1 MKNNILMSVLLT
13 ASLSAALP
21 LSAASHVDVVKMRTE
36 NRVNPLGIGTSTPR
50 FSWQITSDRKGVVQT
65 SYQILV
71 ASSREKLD
79 RNEADLW
86 DSGERNSDEQLWIPY
101 QGKALLSGAQ
111 AYWKVRITTN
121 KGKSEWTEPQL
132 FTIGLLGETKWS
144 GTWIGLEDLQPGE
157 QKGMHTRLAARYIRK
172 DFAAKGKVKR
182 ALAYVAGLGVY
193 EFYVNGQRMGGSQ
206 ALQPAP
212 TDYRKTIYYNT
223 FDVTS
228 LLTEKNAIAIKLGN
242 GRMFPMRQEKAYKTP
257 FFGYPKCRIN
267 VKVEYEN
274 GKTETWATN
283 NTWKLSFDGP
293 IRSNNEY
300 DGEEYDARRE
310 QALKGWTQAG
320 FDDSQWQKA
329 ERCAIPDGTLMAQP
343 MTGMVEKEFGHP
355 VSLKH
360 RHDTLIV
367 DFGQNMAGW
376 IGFQV
381 RGRQGDTIRV
391 KYAEKLQADGSLYL
405 DNFRNALSE
414 DIYVCNGKENGKP
427 WRPVF
432 SYHGFRYAA
441 ITGMKNARK
450 EDFTAYT
457 VSDEMATI
465 GHIETSDTILNKVL
479 KNAWWGIYGNY
490 KGMPVDCPQ
499 RNERQPWLGDRT
511 VGSLGESFVFTTS
524 DSTASGCTISVM
536 PSVRMATS
544 RMWLL
549 LSGIIIPMM
558 SPGRQLCLSPVI
570 CSTISLATGSLSS
583 ILIHPS
589 ENGSTIS
596 WLNIRMRTASS
607 PRINTATGACHRRN
621 WN

>member
-1 MKNNILMSVLLT
+1 MLLT
-13 ASLSAALP
+13 ASLSATLP

-36 NRVNPLGIGTSTPR
+36 NQVNPLGIGTSTPR

-360 RHDTLIV
+360 RHDK
-367 DFGQNMAGW
+367 
-376 IGFQV
+376 IG
-381 RGRQGDTIRV
+381 RASCRERV
-391 KYAEKLQADGSLYL
+391 
-405 DNFRNALSE
+405 
-414 DIYVCNGKENGKP
+414 
-427 WRPVF
+427 
-432 SYHGFRYAA
+432 
-441 ITGMKNARK
+441 
-450 EDFTAYT
+450 
-457 VSDEMATI
+457 
-465 GHIETSDTILNKVL
+465 
-479 KNAWWGIYGNY
+479 
-490 KGMPVDCPQ
+490 
-499 RNERQPWLGDRT
+499 
-511 VGSLGESFVFTTS
+511 
-524 DSTASGCTISVM
+524 
-536 PSVRMATS
+536 
-544 RMWLL
+544 
-549 LSGIIIPMM
+549 
-558 SPGRQLCLSPVI
+558 
-570 CSTISLATGSLSS
+570 
-583 ILIHPS
+583 
-589 ENGSTIS
+589 
-596 WLNIRMRTASS
+596 
-607 PRINTATGACHRRN
+607 
-621 WN
+621 

>member
-1 MKNNILMSVLLT
+1 M
-13 ASLSAALP
+13 
-21 LSAASHVDVVKMRTE
+21 AASK
-36 NRVNPLGIGTSTPR
+36 
-50 FSWQITSDRKGVVQT
+50 
-65 SYQILV
+65 
-71 ASSREKLD
+71 EKLD

-172 DFAAKGKVKR
+172 DFATKGKVKR
-182 ALAYVAGLGVY
+182 AVAYVAGLGVY

-242 GRMFPMRQEKAYKTP
+242 GRMFPMRLEKAYKTP

-310 QALKGWTQAG
+310 LALKGWTQAG

-329 ERCAIPDGTLMAQP
+329 ARCAIPDGT
-343 MTGMVEKEFGHP
+343 
-355 VSLKH
+355 
-360 RHDTLIV
+360 R
-367 DFGQNMAGW
+367 
-376 IGFQV
+376 
-381 RGRQGDTIRV
+381 
-391 KYAEKLQADGSLYL
+391 
-405 DNFRNALSE
+405 
-414 DIYVCNGKENGKP
+414 
-427 WRPVF
+427 WR
-432 SYHGFRYAA
+432 
-441 ITGMKNARK
+441 
-450 EDFTAYT
+450 
-457 VSDEMATI
+457 
-465 GHIETSDTILNKVL
+465 
-479 KNAWWGIYGNY
+479 
-490 KGMPVDCPQ
+490 
-499 RNERQPWLGDRT
+499 
-511 VGSLGESFVFTTS
+511 
-524 DSTASGCTISVM
+524 
-536 PSVRMATS
+536 S
-544 RMWLL
+544 R
-549 LSGIIIPMM
+549 
-558 SPGRQLCLSPVI
+558 
-570 CSTISLATGSLSS
+570 
-583 ILIHPS
+583 
-589 ENGSTIS
+589 
-596 WLNIRMRTASS
+596 
-607 PRINTATGACHRRN
+607 
-621 WN
+621 

>member
-1 MKNNILMSVLLT
+1 MSVLLT

-182 ALAYVAGLGVY
+182 AVAYVAGLGVY

-242 GRMFPMRQEKAYKTP
+242 GRMFLMRQEKAYKTP
-257 FFGYPKCRIN
+257 VMTASVGPMRDVTGIGTGS
-267 VKVEYEN
+267 VIHHR
-274 GKTETWATN
+274 ATS
-283 NTWKLSFDGP
+283 TMIASSLWP
-293 IRSNNEY
+293 
-300 DGEEYDARRE
+300 
-310 QALKGWTQAG
+310 
-320 FDDSQWQKA
+320 
-329 ERCAIPDGTLMAQP
+329 
-343 MTGMVEKEFGHP
+343 GMVNA
-355 VSLKH
+355 S
-360 RHDTLIV
+360 
-367 DFGQNMAGW
+367 
-376 IGFQV
+376 IGV
-381 RGRQGDTIRV
+381 RNT
-391 KYAEKLQADGSLYL
+391 
-405 DNFRNALSE
+405 
-414 DIYVCNGKENGKP
+414 
-427 WRPVF
+427 
-432 SYHGFRYAA
+432 
-441 ITGMKNARK
+441 
-450 EDFTAYT
+450 
-457 VSDEMATI
+457 
-465 GHIETSDTILNKVL
+465 
-479 KNAWWGIYGNY
+479 
-490 KGMPVDCPQ
+490 
-499 RNERQPWLGDRT
+499 
-511 VGSLGESFVFTTS
+511 
-524 DSTASGCTISVM
+524 
-536 PSVRMATS
+536 RMARSGPPNRPMVRRLRSKACSAFLTARAS
-544 RMWLL
+544 LL
-549 LSGIIIPMM
+549 ILSKEI
-558 SPGRQLCLSPVI
+558 RLLLCLS
-570 CSTISLATGSLSS
+570 
-583 ILIHPS
+583 ILRQS
-589 ENGSTIS
+589 EQT
-596 WLNIRMRTASS
+596 
-607 PRINTATGACHRRN
+607 
-621 WN
+621 

>member
-1 MKNNILMSVLLT
+1 MSVLLT
-13 ASLSAALP
+13 VSLSAGLP

-86 DSGERNSDEQLWIPY
+86 DSGERKSDEQLWIPY
-101 QGKALLSGAQ
+101 QGKVLLSGSE

-121 KGKSEWTEPQL
+121 RGKSEWTESQL
-132 FTIGLLGETKWS
+132 FTIGLLGENKWS

-157 QKGMHTRLAARYIRK
+157 KKGMHTRLAARYIRK
-172 DFAAKGKVKR
+172 DFATKGKVKR
-182 ALAYVAGLGVY
+182 AVAYVAGLGVY

-223 FDVTS
+223 FNVTS

-242 GRMFPMRQEKAYKTP
+242 GRMFPMRQEKAYLTP

-310 QALKGWTQAG
+310 LALKGWTQAG

-329 ERCAIPDGTLMAQP
+329 ERSAIPDGTLMAQP
-343 MTGMVEKEFGHP
+343 MRGMVEKEFGHP
-355 VSLKH
+355 VSLKQ

-414 DIYVCNGKENGKP
+414 DVYVCNGKENGKL
-427 WRPVF
+427 WRPAF

-441 ITGMKNARK
+441 ITGMKKARK
-450 EDFTAYT
+450 ENFTAYT

-479 KNAWWGIYGNY
+479 ENAWWGIYSNY

-511 VGSLGESFVFTTS
+511 VGSLGESFVFDMS
-524 DSTASGCTISVM
+524 DSTASGCTISAM

-558 SPGRQLCLSPVI
+558 SPGRQPCLSPVI
-570 CSTISLATGSLSS
+570 CSIISLATSSLSS

-589 ENGSTIS
+589 GNGSTIS
-596 WLNIRMRTASS
+596 WQNIRIRTASS
-607 PRINTATGACHRRN
+607 PRINTATGAYHQRS